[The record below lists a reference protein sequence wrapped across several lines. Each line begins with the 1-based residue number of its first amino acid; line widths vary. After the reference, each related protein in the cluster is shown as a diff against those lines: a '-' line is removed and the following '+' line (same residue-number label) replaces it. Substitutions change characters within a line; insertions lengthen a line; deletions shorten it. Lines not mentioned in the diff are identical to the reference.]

1 MPLTVSRQSS
11 APSAPLNFTTVKLVP
26 GPGAPVTPA
35 ATTPPSSS
43 TATALAASGAEALRL
58 MAWRHSSAPL
68 APSSL
73 TTAKLFVWGLLVAL
87 PAATTF
93 APSIASALA
102 TPQHALAMPQ
112 HGMECTHN
120 SPPLD
125 PSSVATT
132 KFPPLFAT
140 AAATTFPAP
149 STATALPCPTGLRP
163 PETSSSHSCAP
174 LAPSYFLTMKS
185 GNPPARTP
193 AASTFPAPSIAT
205 ARATE
210 V

>member
-1 MPLTVSRQSS
+1 
-11 APSAPLNFTTVKLVP
+11 
-26 GPGAPVTPA
+26 
-35 ATTPPSSS
+35 
-43 TATALAASGAEALRL
+43 

-93 APSIASALA
+93 APSIASTLA

-132 KFPPLFAT
+132 KFPPVFAT
-140 AAATTFPAP
+140 PAATTLPAP
-149 STATALPCPTGLRP
+149 STATACAKLEPLL
-163 PETSSSHSCAP
+163 AP
-174 LAPSYFLTMKS
+174 LIVCLHNSVPVAPSSLTTVK
-185 GNPPARTP
+185 
-193 AASTFPAPSIAT
+193 
-205 ARATE
+205 
-210 V
+210 